1 MNPPARELPSKY
13 RSTASASN
21 HGRHIPLVRD
31 STRGTCCQIA
41 PTGLKMNSGVITML
55 GSFPLSRLSSW
66 LIPRNRSVGGIFIRM
81 VVGLFLL
88 PVGLKLVWG
97 ANKI

>member
-1 MNPPARELPSKY
+1 
-13 RSTASASN
+13 
-21 HGRHIPLVRD
+21 
-31 STRGTCCQIA
+31 
-41 PTGLKMNSGVITML
+41 ML

-66 LIPRNRSVGGIFIRM
+66 LIRRNRSVGGIFIRM